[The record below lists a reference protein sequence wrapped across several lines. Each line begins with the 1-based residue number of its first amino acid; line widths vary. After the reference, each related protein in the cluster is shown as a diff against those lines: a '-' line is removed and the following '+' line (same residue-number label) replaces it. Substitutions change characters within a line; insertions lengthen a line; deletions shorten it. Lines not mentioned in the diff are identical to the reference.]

1 MFLQPRLMTCS
12 DRAEWRWFKAGHYF
26 ASIKQPPL
34 ASALTVAT
42 SATQAIVV
50 SPAAAGTSAAIGSTS
65 SSNKTVAADSSCRS
79 RWKLQTAV

>member
-42 SATQAIVV
+42 SATQAIAV
-50 SPAAAGTSAAIGSTS
+50 SPVAGTSAAIGSTR